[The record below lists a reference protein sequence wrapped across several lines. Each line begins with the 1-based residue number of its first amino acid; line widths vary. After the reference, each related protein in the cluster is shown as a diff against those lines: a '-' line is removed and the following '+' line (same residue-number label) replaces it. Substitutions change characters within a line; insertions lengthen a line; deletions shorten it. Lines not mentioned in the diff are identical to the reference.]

1 MNLNTG
7 HLLAG
12 GRYRVERVLGQGGF
26 GITYEAR
33 DTKFKSRVKSVAI
46 KEFFVK
52 DFCNREQE
60 TNRIIVATQS
70 KVELVKKTAKQVH

>member
-12 GRYRVERVLGQGGF
+12 GRYRVERVLGQGVF